1 MLRKIKPVPCFPLS
15 HTALALKLKPH
26 ASITAKADGKFEEVD
41 HKNSTALSCAISSMR
56 LP

>member
-1 MLRKIKPVPCFPLS
+1 MLRKIKPGPCFPLS